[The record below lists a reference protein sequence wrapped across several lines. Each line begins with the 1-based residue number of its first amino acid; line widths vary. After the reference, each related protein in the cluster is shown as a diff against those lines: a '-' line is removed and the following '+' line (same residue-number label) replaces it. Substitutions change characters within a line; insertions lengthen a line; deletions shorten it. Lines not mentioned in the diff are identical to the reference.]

1 MIMLYI
7 FAGFPRTGL
16 SAGGIKFTID
26 VAEELGIV
34 EQDPNIQC
42 RKTGVYTAGKDGEM
56 LYPTEYRLSDQLLK
70 DGITWDWFPD
80 HFTFGNGVVVHRTA
94 ASITMKTVVDGTDLT
109 LDEFLVQSGKTKL
122 AELELERKQVKHDGW
137 MLYEQRWLPGT
148 CPQEDH
154 LVFLTW
160 VLTKYELPEFA
171 YERLR
176 SLIEG
181 KAELKYPEMYSHEKE
196 TSHFTEI
203 RKWNGFEPN
212 YAVISEDR

>member
-1 MIMLYI
+1 MIYI

-16 SAGGIKFTID
+16 SAGGITFTID

-34 EQDPNIQC
+34 ELDPNIQY
-42 RKTGVYTAGKDGEM
+42 RKTGVYTPGEDGER
-56 LYPTEYRLSDQLLK
+56 LYPIKYRLSDQLLI

-80 HFTFGNGVVVHRTA
+80 HFTFGNGVVVHKTA
-94 ASITMKTVVDGTDLT
+94 ASPSMKTVVDGTDLT

-122 AELELERKQVKHDGW
+122 AELELERKHIKHDGW
-137 MLYEQRWLPGT
+137 MLYEKRWLPGT

-160 VLTKYELPEFA
+160 VVTKYELPEFA
-171 YERLR
+171 YQRLR

-196 TSHFTEI
+196 IMHFVEI
-203 RKWNGFEPN
+203 KKWNGFKPD
-212 YAVISEDR
+212 YAVMSEDR